1 VIKNER
7 QFKITKSQ
15 ADKFTAAINELKTE
29 PVSGKHPLLRKAE
42 LDGLQSQLDDLTEEL
57 SEYAALQSGGLTVVR
72 IHSMAA
78 LPHALIKAR
87 IASGFTQEELARR
100 IGVAEQQIQRYEA
113 TDYEGANLT
122 RIGEVIDALR
132 VNVDIELSKAKEIL
146 A

>member
-15 ADKFTAAINELKTE
+15 ADKFTAAINELKTA
-29 PVSGKHPLLRKAE
+29 PARGMHPSLRKAE
-42 LDGLQSQLDDLTEEL
+42 LDGLQSQLDDLSQEIA
-57 SEYAALQSGGLTVVR
+57 EYVALQNGGLTVVR
-72 IHSMAA
+72 IHSMSA

-87 IASGFTQEELARR
+87 IAAGFTQEELAKR

-122 RIGEVIDALR
+122 RIGEVIDALK
-132 VNVDIELSKAKEIL
+132 VSVDIELSKPKEIS